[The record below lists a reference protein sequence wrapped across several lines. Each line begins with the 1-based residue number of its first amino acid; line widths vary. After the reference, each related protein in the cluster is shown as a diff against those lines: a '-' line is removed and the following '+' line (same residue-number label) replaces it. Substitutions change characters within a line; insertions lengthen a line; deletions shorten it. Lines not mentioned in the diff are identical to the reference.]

1 MALFRKTSGDKSEKP
16 GVFARLGERLAATR
30 RALSG
35 NVSSLLGRK
44 RTLDAALLEDLE
56 TALITADLGV
66 DTASA
71 VMADITRRV
80 SRKELGDT
88 EAVYAA
94 LRTILYEIV
103 APCEQ
108 PWPITHQPEI
118 VLMIGVNGA
127 GKTTTIGKL
136 AVRLRAEGRSVLLAA
151 GDTFRAAAIEQL
163 GEWARRA
170 EVAMIS
176 QPRGAD
182 AAAVAHDALQAARA
196 RAVDV
201 LLIDSAGR
209 LHTQTG
215 LMDELAKIKRTLA
228 RLDAR
233 APHQVLLI
241 LDGGIGQNAL
251 AQVEQF
257 HKAVGVT
264 GLCITKLDGTAKG
277 GVVFALAKRFAL
289 PIYFVGVGESADD
302 LRPFDARSFV
312 DAVLPAELVDDRA

>member
-1 MALFRKTSGDKSEKP
+1 MALFRKTTGDKSEKP

-66 DTASA
+66 DTATT

>member
-1 MALFRKTSGDKSEKP
+1 MALFRKTTGDKSEKP